1 MCPNCD
7 TAGKRLRSTL
17 FLFCFW
23 REKQKTKSAAVKR
36 FAIRTIVA
44 AFCFA
49 NAQRSRDFQSPTR
62 GSLSGQAGS
71 ALDRGDLGSIPA
83 AWYIYMGAYQSLLIL
98 SRC

>member
-36 FAIRTIVA
+36 FAIWTFVA

-49 NAQRSRDFQSPTR
+49 NAHRSRDFQSPTR
-62 GSLSGQAGS
+62 GSLSGQVVKHGR
-71 ALDRGDLGSIPA
+71 LMIA
-83 AWYIYMGAYQSLLIL
+83 ATWDPFQLHGIYIWEHNNLF
-98 SRC
+98 